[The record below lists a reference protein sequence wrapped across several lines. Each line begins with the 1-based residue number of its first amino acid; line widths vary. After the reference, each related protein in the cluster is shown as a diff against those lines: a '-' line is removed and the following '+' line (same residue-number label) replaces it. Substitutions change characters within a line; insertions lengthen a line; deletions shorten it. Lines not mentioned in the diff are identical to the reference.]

1 LRANKFSDSI
11 YEISVD
17 SIVLYCFLHV
27 CKETIMKK
35 LFTLLTLAVFSFG
48 LTAFDAEAKRFGGG
62 KSIGKQREAISPQA
76 TPKPGQAPAAAP
88 AAAGGSKW
96 MGPLAGLAAGG
107 LLAALFMGGA
117 FEGIKM
123 MDVLMLAALMAAIF
137 FVVRMLRRPRQENT
151 ARPMQYSG
159 MGTTGSSGSPVPGA
173 AAPAEGASAPGAATP
188 AQAASVTRSAA
199 NIPADFQVE
208 PFLRNAKTSF
218 IRLQAAND
226 ARDLSDIREYTTPQM
241 FAEISMEINERGGE
255 PQRTEV
261 IAINADLLEVVTE
274 DDTAIASVRF
284 NGQLRE
290 APNSAPETFD
300 EIWHVQKDLKDPGA
314 VWLLAGIQQ
323 VS

>member
-1 LRANKFSDSI
+1 
-11 YEISVD
+11 
-17 SIVLYCFLHV
+17 
-27 CKETIMKK
+27 MKRI
-35 LFTLLTLAVFSFG
+35 LTLLTLAIFSFG
-48 LTAFDAEAKRFGGG
+48 LAAFDADAKRFGGG
-62 KSIGKQREAISPQA
+62 KSIGKQREAMSQQA
-76 TPKPGQAPAAAP
+76 APKQAQTPAAAP
-88 AAAGGSKW
+88 GAAAQGGSKW

-137 FVVRMLRRPRQENT
+137 FVVRMLRKPRQEHS

-159 MGTTGSSGSPVPGA
+159 MGATGGNTGATPAGGA
-173 AAPAEGASAPGAATP
+173 AASTPESAPAEGAPASSMAAPVSST
-188 AQAASVTRSAA
+188 A

-226 ARDLSDIREYTTPQM
+226 ARDLSDIREYTTPEM
-241 FAEISMEINERGGE
+241 FAEISMQINERGHE

-261 IAINADLLEVVTE
+261 MAINAELLEVVTE
-274 DDTAIASVRF
+274 KDTAIASVRF

-290 APNSAPETFD
+290 SPKSLPEAFD
-300 EIWHVQKDLKDPGA
+300 EIWHVQKNLKDPES

>member
-1 LRANKFSDSI
+1 
-11 YEISVD
+11 
-17 SIVLYCFLHV
+17 
-27 CKETIMKK
+27 MKK
-35 LFTLLTLAVFSFG
+35 ILTLFTLAIFSFG
-48 LTAFDAEAKRFGGG
+48 LAAFDAEAKRFGGG
-62 KSIGKQREAISPQA
+62 QSIGKQRQAINPQA
-76 TPKPGQAPAAAP
+76 TPKQAQTPSAAP

-137 FVVRMLRRPRQENT
+137 FVVRMLRKPRQEQT
-151 ARPMQYSG
+151 STRPMQYSG
-159 MGTTGSSGSPVPGA
+159 MGAGSGNAGSTPAAGPAVAPTGSSGSSPAPAQTAPVPSG
-173 AAPAEGASAPGAATP
+173 
-188 AQAASVTRSAA
+188 AA

-226 ARDLSDIREYTTPQM
+226 AHDLSDIREYTTPEM
-241 FAEISMEINERGGE
+241 FAEISMQLSERGNE
-255 PQRTEV
+255 PQKTEV
-261 IAINADLLEVVTE
+261 LNINADLLEVVTE
-274 DDTAIASVRF
+274 NDTAIASVRF

-290 APNSAPETFD
+290 SPKSLPEAFD
-300 EIWHVQKDLKDPGA
+300 EIWHVQKNLKDPES